1 MTNASSDID
10 ASVTKLSSNDED
22 IKVSNDDDIELAKK
36 DEDVVSFV
44 PRTKPFIVLVATC
57 AALGGLIF
65 GKFASSNVS
74 KSHFSFHSCCLSLL
88 STYANTGYD
97 IAGAGATFVMDGFK
111 EHFGWECAID
121 DIGCTP
127 ASEGEMD
134 RDKGLING
142 LFGIGATIGAISNSY
157 IAETY
162 GRRPCL
168 AVSNCV
174 FILGASIQTYSPVMW
189 VMWLGRIFSGM
200 GVGMLSMCVP
210 VYIAE
215 CSPEHVRGQLSTLW
229 QVAVTSGILIASA
242 ANLGLKN
249 WSDGWRL
256 SYGGNILFA
265 LLLLVCLTFMPES
278 PRYLAAHGTEE
289 QLIEALNK
297 LRFEDEVTAE
307 TKKLQKE
314 VEEDKLIGDAAWPE
328 VVSDDN
334 NMKRRLLLGV
344 SFQGFQQLCGI
355 NAIMFYAPDIL
366 NTFFTEDQAIYGT
379 FYLNGINF
387 LSTFITVYAVEKVGR
402 VKLLVYGG
410 CVVSF

>member
-1 MTNASSDID
+1 
-10 ASVTKLSSNDED
+10 
-22 IKVSNDDDIELAKK
+22 
-36 DEDVVSFV
+36 
-44 PRTKPFIVLVATC
+44 
-57 AALGGLIF
+57 
-65 GKFASSNVS
+65 
-74 KSHFSFHSCCLSLL
+74 
-88 STYANTGYD
+88 
-97 IAGAGATFVMDGFK
+97 MDGFK

-334 NMKRRLLLGV
+334 NMKRRQRLGV